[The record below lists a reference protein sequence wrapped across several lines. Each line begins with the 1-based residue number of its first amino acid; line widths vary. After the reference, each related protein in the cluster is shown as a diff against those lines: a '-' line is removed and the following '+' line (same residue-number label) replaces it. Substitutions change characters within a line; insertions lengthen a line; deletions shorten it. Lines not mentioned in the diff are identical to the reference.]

1 MPLPLRPAL
10 VDETLRIVPR
20 RYRVPAT
27 PALTPDPRN
36 GHAATALAVT
46 IEQARQALVRHARP
60 NGALKSVFIDAL
72 AQLIRDAMKG
82 VADGPAMNG
91 GASDLAMEGS
101 AGAPAMKGV
110 AGDAAIKGGAG
121 DPAIQAMELRHRAAA
136 VREYASLSASAEADR
151 REVLAAVNALAHPAK
166 RERMP
171 AGALRDALDA
181 VYAAGSSGRWV
192 TLAHAM
198 QALCALP
205 ESARDDAITRVCTQL
220 AERPALSRLQRLDA
234 LASDT
239 LVQRYQAL
247 CDRNG
252 PRPGSA
258 TALRQGSDA
267 QQRGAAVEAQAM
279 QALQA
284 LAQRLNQAHIDS
296 QAGADK
302 RAAPGGPATP
312 AHQTPSFPNAEDRD
326 APYRVVTSMRVPP
339 SLPGSADRAKSEWDA
354 ALLQRADLADGAG
367 THPAWNIVLLV
378 EAKASADAAST
389 DLPRLLRGLQLLAQA
404 DANTVY
410 PFKTQQGVVGL
421 CGASL
426 RALPTQGPDL
436 AHAVLYCCDAPVD
449 ATPRL
454 LNAASRMQLLSAPAS
469 IAYASQIAQQQPATA
484 ESLEPVW
491 HALLDSPQWAGVLN
505 QYPQLHQVR
514 ALMVHTDDLLA
525 AAQHA

>member
-36 GHAATALAVT
+36 GHAATVLAVT

-60 NGALKSVFIDAL
+60 NGALKSVFIEAL

-82 VADGPAMNG
+82 VADDPAMN
-91 GASDLAMEGS
+91 
-101 AGAPAMKGV
+101 
-110 AGDAAIKGGAG
+110 GGAG

-136 VREYASLSASAEADR
+136 VREYASLSASADADR

-205 ESARDDAITRVCTQL
+205 ESAADGAITRVCTQL

-279 QALQA
+279 QALQV
-284 LAQRLNQAHIDS
+284 LARRLNQAHIDG

-312 AHQTPSFPNAEDRD
+312 AHQTPSFPNAEDCD

-354 ALLQRADLADGAG
+354 ALLQRADLAEYSG
-367 THPAWNIVLLV
+367 THHATTPAWNIVLLV

-410 PFKTQQGVVGL
+410 PFKTQQGVVALG
-421 CGASL
+421 GASL

-436 AHAVLYCCDAPVD
+436 AHTVLYCCDAPVD